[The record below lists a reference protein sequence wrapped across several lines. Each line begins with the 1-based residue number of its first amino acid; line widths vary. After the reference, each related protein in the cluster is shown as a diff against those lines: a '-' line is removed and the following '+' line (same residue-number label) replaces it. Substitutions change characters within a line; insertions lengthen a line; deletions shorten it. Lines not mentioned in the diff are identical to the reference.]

1 MSKINDFC
9 RALGEYAGA
18 HCGCEYEI
26 SASTG
31 DSFEVKV
38 LEGEIISYGVN
49 DYTSVSFK
57 VKKNG
62 KMGYASTTALDEDG
76 IPALVSAALENAAV
90 NESPDEQFIYGG
102 AESYPHPKVYGEEL
116 DGITAE
122 EKIELAKQLEINAKK
137 ADPMIK
143 KVEESEVVSG
153 SGTVVIKNSH
163 GLDLSETSNFIYA
176 IVVPIAERDGKMNSG
191 VGICGGFDRAA
202 LDIGKAVAD
211 GVQEAVD
218 FCGAG
223 SMKSASRRVIFRNNA
238 FCDMISTFSGIFS
251 SENAQKGLSLLA
263 GREGEKIAS
272 DCVSFTDDSTVDF
285 AFGSRSFDSEGVPG
299 QRTEVVENG
308 VLKTLLYNLKTA
320 NKAGV
325 RSTGNASGGGV
336 SVTNFSLRPGD
347 ATLERLCEKA
357 KEGFIITDVSGLH
370 AGANAMTGDFSLM
383 AKGYKF
389 ENGGKDKTPVTGVT
403 VSGNFYEL
411 LKNVEEVGSDVYVN
425 MFGKAVSSPSVLLS
439 APMSIAGE

>member
-1 MSKINDFC
+1 MNKLNEFC
-9 RALGEYAGA
+9 RKLGQYAEE

-26 SASTG
+26 SASSG

-38 LEGEIISYGVN
+38 LEGEIISYSVN

-62 KMGYASTTALDEDG
+62 KMGYSSTTALEEDG
-76 IPALVSAALENAAV
+76 IPALVSAALENASI
-90 NESPDEQFIYGG
+90 NENPDEQFIFKG

-122 EKIELAKQLEINAKK
+122 EKIEIAKKLEIKAKQ
-137 ADPMIK
+137 ADPRIK

-153 SGTVVIKNSH
+153 GSTEIKKNSH
-163 GLDLSETSNFIYA
+163 GLDLAETSNYIFA
-176 IVVPIAERDGKMNSG
+176 VVVPIAEEDGKMNSG
-191 VGICGGFDRAA
+191 FGICGGFDRAA
-202 LDIGKAVAD
+202 LDLDKAVAD
-211 GVQEAVD
+211 GVRDAVD

-223 SMKSASRRVIFRNNA
+223 SMKSATQRVIFRNSA

-272 DCVSFTDDSTVDF
+272 DCVSFTDDSTIDY

-325 RSTGNASGGGV
+325 KSTGNASGGGV
-336 SVTNFSLRPGD
+336 SVTNFSLKPG
-347 ATLERLCEKA
+347 APTLDQLCEKVA
-357 KEGFIITDVSGLH
+357 EGFMITDVSGLH
-370 AGANAMTGDFSLM
+370 AGANAVTGDFSLM
-383 AKGYKF
+383 AKGYKI
-389 ENGGKDKTPVTGVT
+389 EGGKKGTPVTGVT

-411 LKNVEEVGSDVYVN
+411 LKNVEAVGCDTYVSL
-425 MFGKAVSSPSVLLS
+425 FGAKVSSPSVLLS